1 MARRRKRNKGAVPNP
16 PKSLYKYC
24 SIKSVDDNSGEPDYD
39 LENLE
44 KSQIY
49 FNDPSNFNDPF
60 DCKYSVDREISDRRF
75 ICEMK
80 KRGWDVSQLTAD
92 QIKQEIEKFKET
104 VLSVENSIFD
114 KHIHIGVTCLCE
126 RWDSLLLWG
135 HYANKHTGFCL
146 EFGTTLEPFNLAER
160 VLYKQARP
168 RPKLV
173 DLINNESKFIKSTQD
188 AIKVKSKNWSY
199 EKEWRVLHTQPNK
212 VYQLHRECLKS
223 ITLGLRVE
231 KDAREKVIKTIAN
244 YPEIVIYE
252 CYESKTS
259 FSLNRRKIN

>member
-1 MARRRKRNKGAVPNP
+1 MAKRKKRNKKAAPKRPNF
-16 PKSLYKYC
+16 LYKYC
-24 SIKSVDDNSGEPDYD
+24 STKSVGDKNGAPDYD

-60 DCKYSVDREISDRRF
+60 DCKYSVDREISERRF
-75 ICEMK
+75 ICKME
-80 KRGWDVSQLTAD
+80 KRGWDASQLSTD
-92 QIKQEIEKFKET
+92 QLKQKIEKFKET

-146 EFGTTLEPFNLAER
+146 EFDTTLEPFNLAER
-160 VLYKQARP
+160 VLYKHARP
-168 RPKLV
+168 IPKLV
-173 DLINNESKFIKSTQD
+173 DLINNEEKFVKSTQD
-188 AIKVKSKNWSY
+188 AIRVKSKNWSY
-199 EKEWRVLHTQPNK
+199 EKEWRVLYSKPDK
-212 VYQLHRECLKS
+212 VHQLNRECLKS
-223 ITLGLRVE
+223 VTLGLRMEDSVRKKIIE
-231 KDAREKVIKTIAN
+231 AAAN
-244 YPEIVIYE
+244 YPKIPIYE
-252 CYESKTS
+252 CYESKIN